1 MIDDELQKE
10 IVDCAHDLQSHMM
23 KGKSSHESFDKL
35 KEKYDEKIVY
45 MAMELLKQAVT
56 NPNSPHKKISDTVN
70 RCMNNMKKSKKD
82 DLANVDKF
90 YDFCVRSYKVFM
102 NDKLG
107 RALPLVFL
115 YNDKS
120 KTLGVAPILNVKEG
134 YSPMDYLKDIVYSAN
149 PDAYCMCAEAS
160 MNSMK
165 MKGKSKEE
173 LMKNYKYGD
182 LIDDPTS
189 QDIMIIQGNNKMGN
203 KSFLKVF
210 ELEGKMGKLIF
221 KELKKAGENF
231 ESNKLP

>member
-1 MIDDELQKE
+1 MIDDKLQE
-10 IVDCAHDLQSHMM
+10 EVINCAHDLQSHMM
-23 KGKSSHESFDKL
+23 KGISSHDSFNKL
-35 KEKYDEKIVY
+35 KEKYEEKIIY

-56 NPNSPHKKISDTVN
+56 NPKSPHKAISDTIN
-70 RCMNNMKKSKKD
+70 RCMNKTRSKKE

-90 YDFCVRSYKVFM
+90 YEFCVISYKVFM
-102 NDKLG
+102 NDEMG

-134 YSPMDYLKDIVYSAN
+134 NSPMDYLKDIVYSAN

-173 LMKNYKYGD
+173 IMKEYKYGD

-189 QDIMIIQGNNKMGN
+189 KDIMIVQGNNKTGK
-203 KSFLKVF
+203 KSFIKVF
-210 ELEGKMGKLIF
+210 ELEGKTGNLLF
-221 KELKKAGENF
+221 KEMENAGENF
-231 ESNKLP
+231 ESSKLP